1 MLTLTWGIDMFEK
14 LTPETGVNLKSTL
27 CIMLLGVEISC
38 KKPVFF
44 FNIFSGDPDFD
55 ALIIGLCQI
64 YLIIGQTFGEGTLK
78 GVRQSVVKSQIV

>member
-1 MLTLTWGIDMFEK
+1 MEGFILKVSSSEISCSVSHMLTLTWGIDMFEK

-27 CIMLLGVEISC
+27 CIMPLGVEISC

-55 ALIIGLCQI
+55 ALIIGL
-64 YLIIGQTFGEGTLK
+64 
-78 GVRQSVVKSQIV
+78 R

>member
-1 MLTLTWGIDMFEK
+1 MGGFILKVSSSEISCSVSHMLTLTWGIDMFEK

-55 ALIIGLCQI
+55 ALIIGLC
-64 YLIIGQTFGEGTLK
+64 
-78 GVRQSVVKSQIV
+78 